1 LVKQR
6 VKEEFVNTGGR
17 PGRNDAPSSGM
28 TMPDMRKSIG
38 FLLRLAY
45 QRNQALFQ
53 RHSIDASLTSVQ
65 MAVLHVLAEK
75 RASSLKDLRKLT
87 AMDAATTT
95 GVVERLAARAL
106 ITLTPDPTDRRRTI
120 ARLNA
125 KGRDLT
131 KRMLPT
137 LKEIADATLEPLSPH
152 ERVTLIGL
160 LERISDAN
168 KEDEDD
174 AGIP

>member
-1 LVKQR
+1 M
-6 VKEEFVNTGGR
+6 VNTGGR
-17 PGRNDAPSSGM
+17 PSSNETSSSGM

-53 RHSIDASLTSVQ
+53 RYSIDSSLTSVQ
-65 MAVLHVLAEK
+65 MAVLHVLADK
-75 RASSLKDLRKLT
+75 RASSLKDLRKFT
-87 AMDAATTT
+87 AMDPATTT

-120 ARLNA
+120 ARLNS
-125 KGRDLT
+125 KGRELIR
-131 KRMLPT
+131 RMLPV

-160 LERISDAN
+160 LERIGDAN
-168 KEDEDD
+168 KEYPDETGF
-174 AGIP
+174 A